1 MKVAK
6 FPSDSAEVVQLNI
19 GGQYYQTT
27 VATLT
32 GCSAYFSLLAEN
44 GESTTVLD
52 DGSYFIDRDGD
63 AFDSL
68 LSYMRTWQ
76 FSSTLTAA
84 AVVCNLK

>member
-32 GCSAYFSLLAEN
+32 GCSAYFSLLAEKN
-44 GESTTVLD
+44 RVSTTVLD
-52 DGSYFIDRDGD
+52 DGSYFIDRDGE
-63 AFDSL
+63 AFGSL
-68 LSYMRTWQ
+68 LSYMRTWH

-84 AVVCNLK
+84 AVV